1 MVDRSMT
8 ATENVKA
15 VKARKVL
22 AVKSDGTVV
31 AGKSDG
37 TLSKL
42 SLAKL
47 EKSLSTFAEAAREM
61 EGQLLIA
68 TCNANIIS
76 PTLVQRLAVVKCE
89 VEAEAAALQLFK
101 ENNLEEDTVN
111 VVKAAMTKLNA
122 ARNQFKLI
130 RKMIK
135 VTEPN
140 SIAAEHNV
148 DPAPL
153 DG

>member
-1 MVDRSMT
+1 M
-8 ATENVKA
+8 
-15 VKARKVL
+15 
-22 AVKSDGTVV
+22 
-31 AGKSDG
+31 
-37 TLSKL
+37 
-42 SLAKL
+42 
-47 EKSLSTFAEAAREM
+47 
-61 EGQLLIA
+61 
-68 TCNANIIS
+68 
-76 PTLVQRLAVVKCE
+76 VQRLAVVKCE

-135 VTEPN
+135 VMEQN
-140 SIAAEHNV
+140 SIPAEHNV

>member
-15 VKARKVL
+15 VKPAKPVHEMP
-22 AVKSDGTVV
+22 KKHMING
-31 AGKSDG
+31 DG

-47 EKSLSTFAEAAREM
+47 EKSLSTFADAAREM
-61 EGQLLIA
+61 EAQLLAA
-68 TCNANIIS
+68 TCNANVIS
-76 PTLVQRLAVVKCE
+76 PTLVQRLAVVKCQ
-89 VEAEAAALQLFK
+89 VEAESAALALYK
-101 ENNLEEDTVN
+101 ENNQEEDTAN
-111 VVKAAMTKLNA
+111 IIKAAMGKLNEV
-122 ARNQFKLI
+122 RPQFKLI

-135 VTEPN
+135 AMEQT
-140 SIAAEHNV
+140 SIPAEHNV
-148 DPAPL
+148 VPAPL

>member
-1 MVDRSMT
+1 MT

-15 VKARKVL
+15 VKPAKPVHEMP
-22 AVKSDGTVV
+22 KKHMING
-31 AGKSDG
+31 DG

-61 EGQLLIA
+61 EAQLLIA

-135 VTEPN
+135 AMEQN
-140 SIAAEHNV
+140 SIPTEHNV

>member
-1 MVDRSMT
+1 VVDRSMT

-15 VKARKVL
+15 VKPAKPVHEMP
-22 AVKSDGTVV
+22 KKHMING
-31 AGKSDG
+31 DG

-42 SLAKL
+42 SLVKL

-61 EGQLLIA
+61 EAQLLIA

-76 PTLVQRLAVVKCE
+76 PTMVQRLAVVKCE

>member
-15 VKARKVL
+15 VKPAKPVHEMP
-22 AVKSDGTVV
+22 KKHMING
-31 AGKSDG
+31 DG

-61 EGQLLIA
+61 EAQLLIA

-135 VTEPN
+135 VMEPN
-140 SIAAEHNV
+140 SIPAEHNV

>member
-15 VKARKVL
+15 VKPAKPVHEMP
-22 AVKSDGTVV
+22 KKHMINGDG
-31 AGKSDG
+31 K
-37 TLSKL
+37 LSKL

-61 EGQLLIA
+61 EAQLLTA
-68 TCNANIIS
+68 TCNANVIS
-76 PTLVQRLAVVKCE
+76 PTLVQRLAVVKCQ
-89 VEAEAAALQLFK
+89 VEAESAALALYK
-101 ENNLEEDTVN
+101 ENNQEEDTANIIKV
-111 VVKAAMTKLNA
+111 AMEKLNE
-122 ARNQFKLI
+122 ARPQFKLI
-130 RKMIK
+130 RKMLKAMEQSPI
-135 VTEPN
+135 P
-140 SIAAEHNV
+140 AEHNV

>member
-15 VKARKVL
+15 VKPAKPVHEMP
-22 AVKSDGTVV
+22 KKHMINGDG
-31 AGKSDG
+31 K
-37 TLSKL
+37 LSKL

-61 EGQLLIA
+61 EAQLLIA

-76 PTLVQRLAVVKCE
+76 PTMVQRLAVVKCE

>member
-15 VKARKVL
+15 AKARKVH

-31 AGKSDG
+31 VGKSDG

-42 SLAKL
+42 SLVKL
-47 EKSLSTFAEAAREM
+47 EKTLSTFAEAAREM
-61 EGQLLIA
+61 EAQLLIA

-76 PTLVQRLAVVKCE
+76 PTMVQRLAVVKCE

-122 ARNQFKLI
+122 ARNQFKLME
-130 RKMIK
+130 KMLK
-135 VTEPN
+135 
-140 SIAAEHNV
+140 AM
-148 DPAPL
+148 PAHPTPTDDECETVPAL
-153 DG
+153 L

>member
-15 VKARKVL
+15 VKPAKPVHEMP
-22 AVKSDGTVV
+22 KKHMING
-31 AGKSDG
+31 DG

-61 EGQLLIA
+61 EAQLLIA

-89 VEAEAAALQLFK
+89 VEAESAALALYK
-101 ENNLEEDTVN
+101 ENNQEEDTANIIKV
-111 VVKAAMTKLNA
+111 AMEKLNE
-122 ARNQFKLI
+122 ARPQFKLI

-135 VTEPN
+135 AMEQN
-140 SIAAEHNV
+140 SIPAEHNV

>member
-15 VKARKVL
+15 VKPAKPVHEMP
-22 AVKSDGTVV
+22 KKHMING
-31 AGKSDG
+31 DG

-61 EGQLLIA
+61 EAQLLIA

-76 PTLVQRLAVVKCE
+76 PTMVQRLAVVKCE

-122 ARNQFKLI
+122 ARNQFKLME
-130 RKMIK
+130 KMLK
-135 VTEPN
+135 
-140 SIAAEHNV
+140 AM
-148 DPAPL
+148 PAHPTPTDDECETVPAL
-153 DG
+153 L

>member
-15 VKARKVL
+15 VKPAKPVHEMP
-22 AVKSDGTVV
+22 KKHMING
-31 AGKSDG
+31 DG

-61 EGQLLIA
+61 EAQLLIA

>member
-1 MVDRSMT
+1 MVHDRSMT
-8 ATENVKA
+8 ATENLKAAKLPKA
-15 VKARKVL
+15 VH
-22 AVKSDGTVV
+22 VKSDG
-31 AGKSDG
+31 A
-37 TLSKL
+37 LSKL
-42 SLAKL
+42 NLAKL
-47 EKSLSTFAEAAREM
+47 NTALSAFAESTQKM
-61 EGQLLIA
+61 EASLLTA
-68 TCNANIIS
+68 TTSSDIIS
-76 PTLVQRLAVVKCE
+76 PALVQRLSAVKCE
-89 VEAEAAALQLFK
+89 MDAEAAALQLFK

-135 VTEPN
+135 VMEPN

>member
-15 VKARKVL
+15 VKHAKPVHEMPKKHMIN
-22 AVKSDGTVV
+22 A
-31 AGKSDG
+31 DG

-47 EKSLSTFAEAAREM
+47 EKSLSAFADAAREM
-61 EGQLLIA
+61 EAQLLTA
-68 TCNANIIS
+68 TCNANVIS
-76 PTLVQRLAVVKCE
+76 PTLVHRPAVVKCQ
-89 VEAEAAALQLFK
+89 VEAESAALALYK
-101 ENNLEEDTVN
+101 ENNQEEGTAN
-111 VVKAAMTKLNA
+111 IIKAAMGKLNE
-122 ARNQFKLI
+122 ARPQFKLI

-135 VTEPN
+135 AMEQT
-140 SIAAEHNV
+140 SIPAEHNV

>member
-15 VKARKVL
+15 VKPAKPVHEMP
-22 AVKSDGTVV
+22 KKHMING
-31 AGKSDG
+31 DG

-61 EGQLLIA
+61 EAQLLIA

-76 PTLVQRLAVVKCE
+76 PTMVQRLAVVKCE